1 MERKK
6 EIMVIECLSS
16 GRMYIPEIIERG
28 YKVLMVQP
36 RTADKHLM
44 ERKIAVAEEFKR
56 RYNPDE
62 LEVMFTELD
71 AHDILSA
78 IKIHIPNIVCSVAG
92 SEMGVRTNDEV
103 ATAIGVPCNSAD
115 TAYLRCTKAG
125 MIEGLEKAGVRAI
138 KSAKVNSVDDVKKF
152 FEENNLKKAFM
163 KFSESA
169 ASFESKVCES
179 LDDAI
184 AHYNKISNMPNYF
197 GNEEDDILIQEYI
210 EGDEYVVN
218 TISCQ
223 GKHIITD
230 V

>member
-36 RTADKHLM
+36 KNEDKVLFQ
-44 ERKIAVAEEFKR
+44 RKVDVAEEFKKQ
-56 RYNPDE
+56 YNPDD
-62 LEVMFTELD
+62 LEVIFTEFN
-71 AHDILSA
+71 AQSILEA

-92 SEMGVRTNDEV
+92 SEMGVRLNDEV

-125 MIEGLEKAGVRAI
+125 MIEALEKAGVRAI
-138 KSAKVNSVDDVKKF
+138 KSAKVKSVEDVKNF
-152 FEENNLKKAFM
+152 FKENNLKKAFM

-169 ASFESKVCES
+169 ASFESKVCEN
-179 LDDAI
+179 LDEAI

-197 GNEEDDILIQEYI
+197 GNTHDEILIQEYI